1 MIENTKGFFKYV
13 CDYWD
18 NEAKSRIIAQ
28 GVILSDTFINAMDRI
43 MKIYGEDSI
52 NKISFSVD
60 ENFYSD
66 FYEFKNKRKDN

>member
-28 GVILSDTFINAMDRI
+28 GVILSDTFINALDRI
-43 MKIYGEDSI
+43 TKIY
-52 NKISFSVD
+52 
-60 ENFYSD
+60 
-66 FYEFKNKRKDN
+66 